1 MALPDNELDQLDRE
15 IILDLQEDAR
25 ISFNR
30 IARRLMVSE
39 STVANRVR
47 RLRDNGVLKLEA
59 RVNPAGLSHR
69 VAALVGLNLERRT
82 HQQTIPRIEGIPGVT
97 AVWSTTG
104 KYDLFIEVMFESME
118 EFNDFLF
125 RKGLSG
131 IEGIISTES
140 FLVLESGTKYFKIGR
155 PQSI

>member
-1 MALPDNELDQLDRE
+1 MALTDNELDRLDRE

-25 ISFNR
+25 RSFSR
-30 IARRLMVSE
+30 IAARLTVSE

-47 RLRDNGVLKLEA
+47 RLKDSGILKLEA
-59 RVNPAGLSHR
+59 RVDPARLSHR

-82 HQQTIPRIEGIPGVT
+82 HQETIRQIEGIPGVT

-125 RKGLSG
+125 RKGLLG
-131 IEGIISTES
+131 IKGILSTES
-140 FLVLESGTKYFKIGR
+140 FLMLDSRTKYFKIR
-155 PQSI
+155 EP

>member
-1 MALPDNELDQLDRE
+1 MALPENELDHLDRK
-15 IILDLQEDAR
+15 IILDLQQDAR
-25 ISFNR
+25 RPFSL
-30 IARRLMVSE
+30 IAGRLQVSE
-39 STVANRVR
+39 STVANRVK

-59 RVNPAGLSHR
+59 RVDPGRLAHR

-82 HQQTIPRIEGIPGVT
+82 HQQTIRQIEEIPGVT
-97 AVWSTTG
+97 SVWSTTG

-131 IEGIISTES
+131 IEGILSTES
-140 FLVLESGTKYFKIGR
+140 FLMLESRTKYFKIGGA
-155 PQSI
+155 